1 MSNNIQVS
9 NNFEPSTV
17 TFSQLKKNKNGG
29 KSVMLSQ
36 DNKKKLYLQL
46 PFMRSPFGLSAFTD
60 EATNKTSYSLD
71 LSFDTDNEDAMTL
84 SSKFTEL
91 DEIILKTVT
100 ENSKEWLG
108 KSYDINV
115 IREA

>member
-1 MSNNIQVS
+1 MIQLQ
-9 NNFEPSTV
+9 EP
-17 TFSQLKKNKNGG
+17 
-29 KSVMLSQ
+29 
-36 DNKKKLYLQL
+36 
-46 PFMRSPFGLSAFTD
+46 A
-60 EATNKTSYSLD
+60 NKTSYSLD
-71 LSFDTDNEDAMTL
+71 LSFDTDNEDAMML

-115 IREA
+115 IREALSRLSPCSRAFFA